1 MKPLDRWMRQK
12 RLSTAQIAA
21 ALNVS
26 RITVW
31 RWLSG
36 SRAPQRELANR
47 IATLTEGEVPS
58 DSWDK
63 SPHARQRERGKAK
76 AA

>member
-47 IATLTEGEVPS
+47 IAALTEGEVPS

-63 SPHARQRERGKAK
+63 SPHARQRERGKAR